1 MNRILKRPRT
11 AEAIRS
17 KALRNA
23 RLSLCGC
30 LGVTVLAAIAVYVGN
45 KVLLVIDSIL
55 FLVLAYIAI
64 ANHRLARKL

>member
-55 FLVLAYIAI
+55 F
-64 ANHRLARKL
+64 